1 MALFLCLTSPPYHG
15 PLFPLISHVA
25 WKGAHARL
33 LVLHLSLS
41 RLSGE
46 AAPPWPG
53 PIHNRGECREEGDP
67 QMLGNPPRLQR
78 GWRPLRDGVKPSASP
93 LGLNVGGRGQAGP
106 SERRGRPDARGAH
119 TPPYLT
125 QHRQG
130 QLQQTQLMREELSCL
145 IKWPCR
151 GDLMPDVT
159 LGSSYHSTLE
169 VPPHSH
175 PRASPSPPVPASL
188 AFNPSPREGRK
199 VSWSPPRVC
208 CMQGAQLPAPALHHS
223 ISSPLPPQHHPPL
236 PLNDLGSPG
245 QPCSPPC
252 PGHQHISRSKR
263 D

>member
-1 MALFLCLTSPPYHG
+1 MSNGAPHHSPP
-15 PLFPLISHVA
+15 FPLIGHVS
-25 WKGAHARL
+25 WKGAHPHL

-41 RLSGE
+41 GLSGE

-106 SERRGRPDARGAH
+106 SEKRGRPDARGAH

-130 QLQQTQLMREELSCL
+130 QSEQTQPMREELSCL

-169 VPPHSH
+169 VPPHGH
-175 PRASPSPPVPASL
+175 PGPA
-188 AFNPSPREGRK
+188 
-199 VSWSPPRVC
+199 
-208 CMQGAQLPAPALHHS
+208 
-223 ISSPLPPQHHPPL
+223 PPL
-236 PLNDLGSPG
+236 PFQHLLPSTPAQGKAGRLAGVHPVSAVCKALSFLLLPSTT
-245 QPCSPPC
+245 PFLVPC
-252 PGHQHISRSKR
+252 PPNTAPNYH
-263 D
+263 